1 MAVPSTRKEFK
12 EYCLRRLGAPVIDI
26 NVDDA
31 QIEDRIDE
39 ALLYYRDYHY
49 DGTERALVRHQ
60 ITATDKVNKYIAL
73 DEKLI
78 GVTRI
83 LPFTSSNS
91 SSTLFNVRYQVHLND
106 LFDYSSQSIV
116 PYYMALDRIALLE
129 QTFSGLKPIR
139 FNRHTDKLYIDMN
152 WETDISIGEFLIID
166 GYSVLDTGTYGD
178 VWGDRWLMRYTTAL
192 IKRQWGSNLSKFEGL
207 QLPGGVSFN
216 AANIVSESQEELNKL
231 EDEMINS
238 YSLPVYDMIG

>member
-106 LFDYSSQSIV
+106 LFDY
-116 PYYMALDRIALLE
+116 
-129 QTFSGLKPIR
+129 
-139 FNRHTDKLYIDMN
+139 
-152 WETDISIGEFLIID
+152 
-166 GYSVLDTGTYGD
+166 
-178 VWGDRWLMRYTTAL
+178 
-192 IKRQWGSNLSKFEGL
+192 
-207 QLPGGVSFN
+207 
-216 AANIVSESQEELNKL
+216 
-231 EDEMINS
+231 
-238 YSLPVYDMIG
+238 